1 MDVTITD
8 ELPEHMDYVNGS
20 TVYDDFANRRL
31 TWRRRLAPEETVEV
45 SFKVRV
51 DQDVDGHILQSSARV
66 STDLFS
72 LETNRTSNPTALKK
86 YVLPETGGN
95 GTLLYL
101 LGGSIVT
108 VGSAIWLIVRNKLY
122 RKFQ

>member
-8 ELPEHMDYVNGS
+8 ELPEHTDYVNGS
-20 TVYDDFANRRL
+20 TVYDDFAQNRL
-31 TWRRRLAPEETVEV
+31 TWRRRMAPEETVEV

-51 DQDVDGHILQSSARV
+51 DQDVDGQILQSSAQV
-66 STDLFS
+66 STDLFT
-72 LETNRTSNPTALKK
+72 LETNRTSNPTAIKK

-95 GTLLYL
+95 GTILYL
-101 LGGSIVT
+101 WGGSVIT
-108 VGSAIWLIVRNKLY
+108 LGSALWLIVRNKLY